1 MIVEYVS
8 HVRRWTPSA
17 PSDRR
22 VETPTLCEGPMM
34 IVAINQRCVEITSV
48 VGDRAPPGRS
58 GKLSASMST
67 SRCPA
72 ALCLDYVL
80 PSVND
85 RSI

>member
-1 MIVEYVS
+1 
-8 HVRRWTPSA
+8 
-17 PSDRR
+17 
-22 VETPTLCEGPMM
+22 MM